1 MNSKIVIINQTSGY
15 LMRDICR
22 AFKERYEDVVLIASW
37 PVDGVKTDRIAAYDK
52 RSSSRRIWTWML
64 ATIQIWWKLVVK
76 YRDYELF
83 IVSNPPTSSLL
94 PLIVKNPFSF
104 LIFDIYPDVL
114 VSQGT
119 MSGRNY
125 LVRRWREANE
135 KVYAKAKWVFTI
147 SEGMKKCLCQY
158 VDAEKIKVVPLWPN
172 NAQIHKIEKCDNQ
185 FIKEHHL
192 EDKFIVLYSGN
203 LGSTHR
209 MDVLVDVAKIVE
221 DATFLIIGEGAKK
234 KEIENRIDK
243 EQCKNVMLLPRQPYE
258 LLSHSLSAADIAVV
272 SLDMN
277 ASQMSVPSK
286 AFNLMAVG
294 APIMGIA
301 SPDSELVKM
310 IDKFEMG
317 RTFSPD
323 DIEEMAAFV
332 REMKNNSI
340 LKNRLSHNALSASRY
355 FTSDNARLFTV
366 KD

>member
-1 MNSKIVIINQTSGY
+1 MSKIVIINQSSGY
-15 LMRDICR
+15 LMRDICH
-22 AFKERYEDVVLIASW
+22 ALKEQYEDVVIIASW
-37 PVDGVKTDRIAAYDK
+37 PVDGVMTDRIAAYDK

-185 FIKEHHL
+185 FVKEHHL

-209 MDVLVDVAKIVE
+209 MDVLVDVAKRVE

-234 KEIENRIDK
+234 RDIENRIEK

-301 SPDSELVKM
+301 SPDSELGKM